1 MASAN
6 PATAPEQPAAGISLT
21 AKTVPDVS
29 ILGAAQH
36 DLRGLR
42 RRIYAGDQHR
52 APSMIMVIRWGD
64 SPTKQPRSSNGHTHG
79 GTEGRRWLEPTFVL
93 VPAVGPAP
101 GPDLRPVTGPP
112 Q

>member
-1 MASAN
+1 MRVARAPGRPAAVADSTSPALSVQTSGRNRPVASAN

-42 RRIYAGDQHR
+42 RRTYAGDQHR
-52 APSMIMVIRWGD
+52 APSMIRVI
-64 SPTKQPRSSNGHTHG
+64 S
-79 GTEGRRWLEPTFVL
+79 
-93 VPAVGPAP
+93 
-101 GPDLRPVTGPP
+101 
-112 Q
+112 